1 MLDAKTL
8 LIGCVAYLRENPNE
22 IFNAAQKAVRGRF
35 GLPIAALRWLST
47 HFESSNGPRDIE
59 IEASPPGLRVS
70 ATIEEMNT
78 LLRGSA
84 VVSVVAV
91 EISKEALRV
100 EVRLA
105 DVSLKLLDDKT
116 TTPLSALIR
125 SGALDLTRVAN
136 LVAHMPKRPVVL
148 VDVIDDRLVLDF
160 MRLPRFANDE
170 SLRKIVGAV
179 AQLLKVDGIR
189 TDESHVELA
198 LRAFPNGVSQFFR

>member
-1 MLDAKTL
+1 MLDARTM

-22 IFNAAQKAVRGRF
+22 IFTAAQKAFRGRF
-35 GLPIAALRWLST
+35 GLPIAALNWLST
-47 HFESSNGPRDIE
+47 QFESSHGPRDIE

-70 ATIEEMNT
+70 ATVEEMDT

-91 EISKEALRV
+91 EISKETLRV
-100 EVRLA
+100 EVRLT

-170 SLRKIVGAV
+170 SLRKIIGAL
-179 AQLLKVDGIR
+179 AQLLKVDGVR
-189 TDESHVELA
+189 TDESHIELA
-198 LRAFPNGVSQFFR
+198 LRALPNGFPQFFR